1 MKQIYRHTGHPK
13 FVRQL
18 AKTFVK
24 DVLGTTRGKYSE
36 VLLNVKLLFYIFSR
50 VISFIEACNFFFEPH
65 STSPSIGD
73 STKATFCPPIS
84 ETTTLLF

>member
-24 DVLGTTRGKYSE
+24 DVLGTIRGKYSE
-36 VLLNVKLLFYIFSR
+36 VLLNVKLRFLY
-50 VISFIEACNFFFEPH
+50 FFE
-65 STSPSIGD
+65 GYQ
-73 STKATFCPPIS
+73 FYRG
-84 ETTTLLF
+84 L